1 MTQSELNR
9 AVSLATGESFCE
21 IDSRGF
27 SLVDPGNN
35 NIDSENDCQDPQMI
49 DWDAPYSGTTQS
61 FLSPF

>member
-9 AVSLATGESFCE
+9 AVSLATGETFCE

-27 SLVDPGNN
+27 SLLDTSNDA
-35 NIDSENDCQDPQMI
+35 IDSESDCQDPQVL
-49 DWDAPYSGTTQS
+49 DWDAPFPGTTQS